1 MEAGEPSTTSAKAQC
16 TGTWVLD
23 VAVVCPQE
31 ELGRD
36 QLQVAVTAFVLL
48 FCIVG
53 LTLCGLAF
61 YYDYMAQHFGW
72 TLTGE
77 NSWQADGSDHDHRR
91 RGRSS
96 SDITVQ

>member
-16 TGTWVLD
+16 TGSGVLD

-53 LTLCGLAF
+53 LTLWRSTTITCP
-61 YYDYMAQHFGW
+61 
-72 TLTGE
+72 
-77 NSWQADGSDHDHRR
+77 
-91 RGRSS
+91 SS
-96 SDITVQ
+96 SAGVIMTAEGVAEAVAT